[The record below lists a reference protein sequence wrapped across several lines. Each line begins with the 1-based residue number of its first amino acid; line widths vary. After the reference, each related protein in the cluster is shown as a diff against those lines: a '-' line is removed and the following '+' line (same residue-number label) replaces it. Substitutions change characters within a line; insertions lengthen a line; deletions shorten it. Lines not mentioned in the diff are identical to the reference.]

1 MSSPTRKRHK
11 AAHEEEGH
19 GNSERWLLTYA
30 DMITLLMVLFI
41 LLFAL
46 SQVDKKK
53 FEQFTAG
60 LAHSFGQPQA
70 VLNGQP
76 SIMTSAS
83 MAIGLDAA
91 IANPQMQAQM
101 QAQIQATP
109 PAPSNSQ
116 VMASA
121 QKHAEVQAADF
132 AKAKAEILSSL
143 HKAGFDGSV
152 QFHTDQR
159 GMTVSVITDRIVFAA
174 DLAVLAP
181 EGQRLLEAMA
191 PALRALPNDL
201 MVEGHTN
208 TVAVKPK
215 FYPSEWELSS
225 ARAVT
230 VVRFLIERMQI
241 DASRMGATGY
251 ADQHPLL
258 PASDPRSSRVNRRVD
273 IVVQSTL
280 TPAELNLLSGQA
292 GAQNAGAQKTGG

>member
-11 AAHEEEGH
+11 AAHEEEAH

-41 LLFAL
+41 LLFAI

-53 FEQFTAG
+53 FDQFTAG
-60 LAHSFGQPQA
+60 LAHQFGQPQA
-70 VLNGQP
+70 VLSGQP
-76 SIMTSAS
+76 AIMTSS
-83 MAIGLDAA
+83 SVSIGMDSA

-101 QAQIQATP
+101 QAEVQATP

-116 VMASA
+116 VMSSA
-121 QKHAEVQAADF
+121 QRHAEMQAADF
-132 AKAKAEILSSL
+132 AKAKAEIISAL
-143 HKAGFDGSV
+143 HKAGFDGAV

-159 GMTVSVITDRIVFAA
+159 GMTVSVITNRVLFAA

-181 EGQRLLEAMA
+181 EGQRLLEAIA
-191 PALRALPNDL
+191 PALKVLPNDL

-230 VVRFLIERMQI
+230 VVRFLIDRMNVE
-241 DASRMGATGY
+241 ANRMGAAGY

-258 PASDPRSSRVNRRVD
+258 PASDPRSSSVNRRVD
-273 IVVQSTL
+273 IVIQSTL
-280 TPAELNLLSGQA
+280 TPTELNLLSGQA
-292 GAQNAGAQKTGG
+292 GTVKTSG

>member
-11 AAHEEEGH
+11 GGHEEGGH
-19 GNSERWLLTYA
+19 ENGERWLLTYA

-41 LLFAL
+41 LLFAI

-76 SIMTSAS
+76 SIMTSSS
-83 MAIGLDAA
+83 MAIGMDSA

-109 PAPSNSQ
+109 PAPTNSQ
-116 VMASA
+116 VMAAA
-121 QKHAEVQAADF
+121 QKHAEIQAADF
-132 AKAKAEILSSL
+132 AKAKAEITAAL

-152 QFHTDQR
+152 QFHTNQR
-159 GMTVSVITDRIVFAA
+159 GMTVSVITDRILFAA

-181 EGQRLLEAMA
+181 EGQRLLEAIA
-191 PALRALPNDL
+191 PAFKELPNDL

-215 FYPSEWELSS
+215 FYPTEWELSS

-230 VVRFLIERMQI
+230 VVRYLIERMNI
-241 DASRMGATGY
+241 DAKRMGATGF

-280 TPAELNLLSGQA
+280 TPSELNLLSGA
-292 GAQNAGAQKTGG
+292 GPSPNPGG